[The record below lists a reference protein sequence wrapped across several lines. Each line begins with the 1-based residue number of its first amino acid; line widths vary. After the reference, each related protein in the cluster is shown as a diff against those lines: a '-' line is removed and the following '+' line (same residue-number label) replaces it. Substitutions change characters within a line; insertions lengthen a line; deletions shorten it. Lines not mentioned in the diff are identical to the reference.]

1 MKMLYCKDNSI
12 GVNMRTVEETLEV
25 LKETVVNQKIKIND
39 LDKKVDDL
47 ERALRYEQSVNKVL
61 MKFLK
66 DKFGSEFIERV
77 ESNL

>member
-1 MKMLYCKDNSI
+1 MM
-12 GVNMRTVEETLEV
+12 TVEERLEA
-25 LKETVVNQKIKIND
+25 LKETVENQKAKIDD
-39 LDKKVDDL
+39 LDRKVDDL
-47 ERALRYEQSVNKVL
+47 ERALRDEQAVNKVL

>member
-1 MKMLYCKDNSI
+1 MLYYKDNSI
-12 GVNMRTVEETLEV
+12 GDLKMKNLEG
-25 LKETVVNQKIKIND
+25 LKETVADQKSKIND

-61 MKFLK
+61 IKFLK

>member
-1 MKMLYCKDNSI
+1 
-12 GVNMRTVEETLEV
+12 MRTVEENLEV
-25 LKETVVNQKIKIND
+25 LKETVANQKIKIND

-47 ERALRYEQSVNKVL
+47 ERALRYEQSINK
-61 MKFLK
+61 MMIKFLK

>member
-1 MKMLYCKDNSI
+1 MKA
-12 GVNMRTVEETLEV
+12 VEENLES

-39 LDKKVDDL
+39 LDHKVDDL
-47 ERALRYEQSVNKVL
+47 ERALRNEQSVNKVL

-77 ESNL
+77 ESNI